1 VSAKK
6 RSLGGVDFVNAS
18 VKCKLVVNVNA
29 SAFVVCANDALAYA
43 VVNFPSGRDKNVTV
57 DASEVRVGLCVSNSN
72 FKLGSHDQS
81 SQTGCVAT
89 VSAVAARPL

>member
-29 SAFVVCANDALAYA
+29 SAFVVCADHALANGIVDLA
-43 VVNFPSGRDKNVTV
+43 SGRNENVTV
-57 DASEVRVGLCVSNSN
+57 DASEVRVGLCVSNGD
-72 FKLGSHDQS
+72 FKLGSHYQS
-81 SQTGCVAT
+81 SQIEC
-89 VSAVAARPL
+89 S